1 MSVLKRNIY
10 LYSFFISS
18 LIFCITS
25 TKTKAMQENNKNI
38 QITINKTKKIEL
50 ILNSITNNKN
60 LKPCDLNKIN
70 EDLFKPGKK
79 DLYFCMFNIHLINQT
94 DRKLTQQNYKYKKY
108 FLDRLENHLKFFN
121 KEILKYGAP
130 ASLSSSNEKTNKENY
145 EIFKNYFE
153 KISEKNL
160 YKLKYNLIK
169 NIFTVINLNSHNL
182 EKKILEL
189 KTSGIDLYF
198 FLKNYE
204 KFFEDLFEW
213 KNNNFEIKEELTTKI
228 NNLNKKQ
235 NISEKKEILTIFKNI
250 IESISNFTRNIEKNK
265 ELIQYLFGE
274 KNKNNEEY
282 EEKLNKTISKI
293 NNNLKKIKNISTKYD
308 EKANELI
315 KIFLEKNVKFKDL
328 KNLYYI
334 MNEKKFKHEIFYNYI
349 IFFSNIV
356 ENKFFKKTYINTKFN
371 PNIKSI
377 ASQNETTNK
386 NNYSIYKNY
395 VKTNNSEIHDFLQ
408 SKIRDEII
416 STLHYKY
423 DKNIYLSTK
432 YKKIKDILEYLLE
445 DEIINYNLVYN
456 YSDKKFSL
464 SPVFYKEFT
473 EYKNKSKFYINESL
487 KEIENLELEYEK
499 GKNINP
505 TQKIIEKKNEV
516 RKKLE
521 EKINTIN
528 IIKEILEFIVNFS
541 SYISENEDFVK
552 YVFGE
557 KVLQEK

>member
-182 EKKILEL
+182 EKKILEP
-189 KTSGIDLYF
+189 TISGMDLYF
-198 FLKNYE
+198 LSENYE

-228 NNLNKKQ
+228 NNLNNKK

-250 IESISNFTRNIEKNK
+250 IKSISNFTRNIEKNK